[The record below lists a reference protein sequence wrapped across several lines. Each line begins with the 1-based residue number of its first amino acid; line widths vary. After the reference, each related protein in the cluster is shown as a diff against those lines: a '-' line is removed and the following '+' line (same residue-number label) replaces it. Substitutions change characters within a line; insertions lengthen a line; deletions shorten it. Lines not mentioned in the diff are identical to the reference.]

1 MRLIVTLCGA
11 SVNRLLVVLLLLLL
25 CLLLHSA
32 LLRGNSLH
40 RQNHRVL
47 DVSREDAVIP
57 VLLCASE
64 ERLGAAMATVNSI
77 HSNTDAEVFFFIV
90 TLQYIEK
97 TKLKHIKYKIL
108 EFNPMVLKGK
118 VKPVSAR
125 PELLHP
131 LNFVRFYLPLLDINH
146 KRLIYVD
153 DDVIV
158 QGDIRDLFDVKLEPG
173 HAAAFGSDCDLPYSH
188 EIVRSVGMQ
197 TTYMGFLDY
206 RKPEVRDLGINPSQ
220 CSFNPRSAVTK
231 QLEHWMQENVRYHV
245 AFLLSGHAPM
255 LMVFHDKYTRL
266 EPLWHVRHL
275 GFSPDTSYPESYLQ
289 GAQLLHWTGPSNPGP
304 PPPSTPSC
312 GRDGS
317 SLTLRKV
324 QGGPAR
330 RGRAGHGGG
339 GGGNT
344 LITC

>member
-40 RQNHRVL
+40 RRTVL

-90 TLQYIEK
+90 TLHDAVGLTRQYIEK

-220 CSFNPRSAVTK
+220 QAVTK

-245 AFLLSGHAPM
+245 AFLFGHAPM

-289 GAQLLHWTGPSNPGP
+289 GLWERWFIPDPPEGSRWSGPERESR
-304 PPPSTPSC
+304 T
-312 GRDGS
+312 RRRRR
-317 SLTLRKV
+317 RKH
-324 QGGPAR
+324 A
-330 RGRAGHGGG
+330 
-339 GGGNT
+339 
-344 LITC
+344 